1 VTVNVFPGTV
11 GHMSSSA
18 AVNGDDTIESGSTL
32 PPAGGVETPVAAMTP
47 LGPPPEGSRRDR
59 RTARTRQA
67 ILDAARELID
77 EHGYNHTTVDQIAER
92 ADVAPRTFF
101 RHFASKEALL
111 FAHFEEQRRQM
122 IEMINAQ
129 PTDLHPLQ
137 AVLGALADFCDV
149 LEADHE
155 RYTWAF
161 QVMDSNELHYEQSML
176 KAETAD
182 RISACLAQR
191 LDIDP
196 ATTAPVSCGGATADC
211 RPHAWAF
218 VALTLF
224 GNAMKA
230 AFGPNGTGKPR
241 EAFETLVEQTGRCF
255 ERMGTD
261 RTN

>member
-1 VTVNVFPGTV
+1 
-11 GHMSSSA
+11 MSSSA
-18 AVNGDDTIESGSTL
+18 AVHGDDTAKSDAIL
-32 PPAGGVETPVAAMTP
+32 PPAAASETAVVATTPV
-47 LGPPPEGSRRDR
+47 GPVPEGSRRDR

-122 IEMINAQ
+122 IEMIDAQ

-161 QVMDSNELHYEQSML
+161 QVMDNNELHYEQSML

-191 LDIDP
+191 LDVDP
-196 ATTAPVSCGGATADC
+196 ATSAPLSCGGASADS

-218 VALTLF
+218 IALTLF
-224 GNAMKA
+224 GNAMKT

-241 EAFETLVEQTGRCF
+241 EAFESLIDQTGRCF

-261 RTN
+261 RTD

>member
-11 GHMSSSA
+11 GHMPSSA
-18 AVNGDDTIESGSTL
+18 AVSGDAPETAVAPESPVGPL
-32 PPAGGVETPVAAMTP
+32 PEV
-47 LGPPPEGSRRDR
+47 SRRDR

-77 EHGYNHTTVDQIAER
+77 EQGYGQTTVDQIADR

-122 IEMINAQ
+122 IDLINAQ
-129 PTDLHPLQ
+129 PTDQHPLQ
-137 AVLGALADFCDV
+137 AVLGALATFCDV
-149 LEADHE
+149 LEEDHE

-161 QVMDSNELHYEQSML
+161 QVMDNNELHYEQSML

-182 RISACLAQR
+182 RLSACLAQR
-191 LDIDP
+191 LQIDP
-196 ATTAPVSCGGATADC
+196 AMWSPPTSCGGPAGDC
-211 RPHAWAF
+211 RPNAWAF
-218 VALTLF
+218 IALTLF
-224 GNAMKA
+224 GNAMKT

-241 EAFETLVEQTGRCF
+241 EAFEALIGETGHCF
-255 ERMGTD
+255 AQMVGEGPG
-261 RTN
+261 